1 MVILSLYF
9 HIWLSLDHSNLG
21 PYCLQRLSTDDK
33 NQAKHETCLEM
44 ITVIGKVS
52 E

>member
-21 PYCLQRLSTDDK
+21 PYCLQRLLIDDK
-33 NQAKHETCLEM
+33 SQAKHETCLKM
-44 ITVIGKVS
+44 ITLIGKVS